1 MKINKKL
8 IVVDWVKSKRV
19 KGTILNLTLCS
30 DQRKI
35 LRGRKV
41 SDCNKELLLQLPR
54 EGKINDGDMFR
65 TNQENIF
72 IHVIAKKEKL
82 FQISTCTSIDML
94 KVSYHLGNRHISME
108 INDNYVFIKE
118 DYIMRNL
125 LKNLGAEIKLVHKKF
140 FPENGAFLH
149 DKK

>member
-1 MKINKKL
+1 MEINKNL
-8 IVVDWVKSKRV
+8 IVVDWLKSKRV

-41 SDCNKELLLQLPR
+41 SDCNKELILQLPR
-54 EGKINDGDMFR
+54 EGKINDGDIFI

-82 FQISTCTSIDML
+82 FQISTNKSIDML
-94 KVSYHLGNRHISME
+94 KVTYHLGNRHIAME

-118 DYIMRNL
+118 DYVMRIL
-125 LKNLGAEIKLVHKKF
+125 LEKLGAEIKLIHKKF
-140 FPENGAFLH
+140 FPEDGAFLH
-149 DKK
+149 D